1 MTARQVPFHAV
12 RGSRSVVAAADQLAA
27 QAGMFAFARG
37 GNAVDAA
44 IAANAALAV
53 TGPHLCGMGGD
64 LFAIVSTPG
73 GELVGLNASGRAGS
87 GADAAAL
94 RDEGFVVMPFRGDLR
109 SVTIPGCV
117 DGWIALHERFGML
130 DLDVVLTPAIRLAAG
145 GFPAGPLLALV
156 VTFLDEAGRRELHEL
171 ADQAVR
177 PGAVVRRPGVAL
189 SLQSIARGGRAAFYG
204 GAFGEGLVHRG
215 AGLFT
220 EADLDQCQAD
230 WVDVLSTDV
239 FDVEL
244 CSLPP
249 NSQGYLTLG
258 MTRLAADTGLPTDPD
273 EALWAHLLI
282 EAATASAYDRPARLH
297 EGADGE
303 NLVNEIIRRGEL
315 LDLAGAF
322 ATLDRHVRGRY
333 HLPLR
338 CGHRRMGSQSD
349 PIERFGLRLV
359 SCRADNVDQPAEPR
373 SRILPGRGSSGGA
386 RPRAAAAPHAVP
398 CSRPPRRARCRRARD
413 DGR

>member
-1 MTARQVPFHAV
+1 MTARHVPFHTV
-12 RGSRSVVAAADQLAA
+12 RGSRSVVAAADQLAT

-44 IAANAALAV
+44 IAANAAIAV

-73 GELVGLNASGRAGS
+73 GDLVGLNASGRAGS

-94 RDEGFVVMPFRGDLR
+94 RDEGFTAMPFRGDLR

-117 DGWIALHERFGML
+117 DGWTALHDRFGLL
-130 DLDVVLTPAIRLAAG
+130 DLDIILTPAIRLAAG

-177 PGAVVRRPGVAL
+177 PGALVRRPGVAL
-189 SLQSIARGGRAAFYG
+189 TLQAIARGGRAAFYG

-220 EADLDQCQAD
+220 EADLDQSQAE
-230 WVDVLSTDV
+230 WVDVIRTDV

-258 MTRLAADTGLPTDPD
+258 TTRLAADAGLPADPD

-282 EAATASAYDRPARLH
+282 EATTAAAYDRPTRLH
-297 EGADGE
+297 ERA
-303 NLVNEIIRRGEL
+303 
-315 LDLAGAF
+315 
-322 ATLDRHVRGRY
+322 
-333 HLPLR
+333 
-338 CGHRRMGSQSD
+338 
-349 PIERFGLRLV
+349 ER
-359 SCRADNVDQPAEPR
+359 
-373 SRILPGRGSSGGA
+373 
-386 RPRAAAAPHAVP
+386 
-398 CSRPPRRARCRRARD
+398 
-413 DGR
+413 